1 MKLIYNDGYTKCVRG
16 KDGLYHSRI
25 RSLVIFEAALIFA
38 SSECDILTTLRAFII
53 QGLCKCEE
61 MMMFIFVM

>member
-1 MKLIYNDGYTKCVRG
+1 MMDILSASGAKTVFTTLEFG
-16 KDGLYHSRI
+16 
-25 RSLVIFEAALIFA
+25 SLVIFEAALIFA